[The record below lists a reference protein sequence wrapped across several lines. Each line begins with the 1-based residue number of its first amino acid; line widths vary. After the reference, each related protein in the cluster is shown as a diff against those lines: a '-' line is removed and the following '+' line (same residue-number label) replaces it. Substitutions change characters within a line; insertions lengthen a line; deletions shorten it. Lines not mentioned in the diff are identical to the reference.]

1 MIQSQDKGMLQFAA
15 IFPTE
20 ASLSEQDP
28 RNQLCMTCL
37 RWRTS
42 AFLGLEA
49 LGESDKSQEASPG
62 KMRIGG
68 KCA

>member
-37 RWRTS
+37 RWGTS
-42 AFLGLEA
+42 TFLGLEA
-49 LGESDKSQEASPG
+49 LGESDRAKKPLLA
-62 KMRIGG
+62 
-68 KCA
+68 KCT